1 MPIDSLNFL
10 LQSDTELLVSEMQ
23 KIGVT
28 SFVSETKCVETY
40 PDFEKIQLVRIV
52 QNGLQG
58 FIVKNNNNG
67 ESTEKQSW
75 SYFVEVGLL
84 HK

>member
-1 MPIDSLNFL
+1 
-10 LQSDTELLVSEMQ
+10 MQ

-67 ESTEKQSW
+67 ESTEKQS
-75 SYFVEVGLL
+75 
-84 HK
+84 